1 MRLKS
6 PSSAI
11 PAYFLYGEALQ
22 APDERL
28 VHIET
33 IAARS
38 TLHDWTIRAH
48 RHRDLHQVLLIRRG
62 SVEVHLDG
70 ESSSVRSPATIV
82 VPPGAVH
89 SFEFEPGTKGFVIS
103 FARGLVRELAAS
115 SPTLIETLD
124 RPLARSLDRRALD
137 ATDSWA
143 LAEML
148 LREFGRSAPG
158 RHLALRGML
167 GALLANLVRLAGGAA
182 TSQEAAPLPA
192 RELVARF
199 RESLERRFRTHVSVA
214 AYAAELGASE
224 PTLRRACLAVVGET
238 PLEMLQLRLLIEAER
253 QLRYTSMPVAQVA
266 FYLGFDDPAYFS
278 RFFMRRMGLTPRAF
292 RTRDGPEAGLGRS
305 RAGADGPG
313 QA

>member
-6 PSSAI
+6 LRSAI

-33 IAARS
+33 IAGRS
-38 TLHDWTIRAH
+38 KLHKWTIRAH

-62 SVEVHLDG
+62 STEVHL
-70 ESSSVRSPATIV
+70 ESESRLFRSPTAIV

-89 SFEFEPGTKGFVIS
+89 SFEFEPGTEGFVIS
-103 FARGLVRELAAS
+103 FARGLVRELAAA
-115 SPTLIETLD
+115 SPALIETLD

-158 RHLALRGML
+158 RHVALRGML
-167 GALLANLVRLAGGAA
+167 GALLANLVRLAGTV

-192 RELVARF
+192 RERVARF
-199 RESLERRFRTHVSVA
+199 RESLERHFRTHMSVA

-278 RFFMRRMGLTPRAF
+278 RFFMRRMGLAPRAF
-292 RTRDGPEAGLGRS
+292 RTRDGLESER
-305 RAGADGPG
+305 RRG
-313 QA
+313 QR

>member
-1 MRLKS
+1 MRRRGQS
-6 PSSAI
+6 TAI

-33 IAARS
+33 IAVRS
-38 TLHDWTIRAH
+38 KLHDWTIRAH

-62 SVEVHLDG
+62 VAAVELDG
-70 ESSSVRSPATIV
+70 ESHSVKAPSALI
-82 VPPGAVH
+82 VPPGVVH
-89 SFEFEPGTKGFVIS
+89 AFAFEPQTQGFVIS
-103 FARGLVRELAAS
+103 FARGLVRELAAA
-115 SPTLIETLD
+115 SPALMETLD
-124 RPLARSLDRRALD
+124 SPFARALDRRALD
-137 ATDSWA
+137 ATDSWR

-167 GALLANLVRLAGGAA
+167 AALLANLVRLAGPVASSEG
-182 TSQEAAPLPA
+182 APLPA

-199 RESLERRFRTHVSVA
+199 RESVERRFRTHAAVS

-224 PTLRRACLAVVGET
+224 PTLRRACIAVLGEA
-238 PLEMLQLRLLIEAER
+238 PLEMLQLRLLVEAER

-266 FYLGFDDPAYFS
+266 FHLGFEDPAYFT
-278 RFFMRRMGLTPRAF
+278 RFFTRRMGMTPSAF
-292 RTRDGPEAGLGRS
+292 RVRDGVEAGGR
-305 RAGADGPG
+305 RG
-313 QA
+313 